1 MGTKYALKSGT
12 ASVIRGAGLA
22 HRRYFD
28 ADQRAD
34 MAADVVTEERAFVP
48 SHQQACQIFGVS
60 PRKLWQR
67 VKARRG
73 NGNGQPSD
81 PIAVA
86 ETNGSAPDVT
96 VDPVSV
102 YSIVMALLNATPA
115 QRAEVARELGC
126 DWTWDHLIM
135 PCMRSNAN
143 D

>member
-60 PRKLWQR
+60 PRKLWQH

-81 PIAVA
+81 PIAGG
-86 ETNGSAPDVT
+86 ETKGSAPDVT
-96 VDPVSV
+96 GGPVSG
-102 YSIVMALLNATPA
+102 YSIVMVLLSRRPA
-115 QRAEVARELGC
+115 KRTE
-126 DWTWDHLIM
+126 
-135 PCMRSNAN
+135 
-143 D
+143 